1 MSAEGY
7 EEIVELLIYAES
19 AAEEGDK
26 AGSFILGD
34 SMSDKDKG
42 ATIIGAI
49 AGESLSFIQGTIVDI
64 LGVFGGDIESYLYVD
79 ELGNK
84 SVATYDEETKTYV
97 IAPSAGGE
105 EPEPEE
111 PTFTVTVLNE
121 NTNASVSPD
130 PATLTGLA
138 DGTSVTIT
146 ATAAEGFTYEGVEA
160 EGWIVA
166 QDGAT
171 ATYTVT
177 VDDNLTVE
185 VPAAVEV
192 ADETFDVEVTGNAN
206 ATCKVVDADDNEV
219 VLPAKVAKDV
229 DLTFTATAKTGY
241 TYDGVTAEGWTC
253 AGQTAT
259 YTATVNADLKVT
271 VPTPEVAAPSIGTEV
286 VYEDENDANAAANK
300 TPADADASI
309 FKKQVTVNGDGKY
322 VVKIELDDAKVQES
336 ATDVVEALGN
346 NLSKVI
352 DGTATSFN
360 LEGAKKGLYYAVV
373 ADTELGNLDTVSNDS
388 LTWVQATGEAVQLTV
403 QKPLD
408 SEGKANKG
416 FFKVRATYPN
426 PKK

>member
-1 MSAEGY
+1 VVTVNG
-7 EEIVELLIYAES
+7 
-19 AAEEGDK
+19 AA
-26 AGSFILGD
+26 
-34 SMSDKDKG
+34 
-42 ATIIGAI
+42 
-49 AGESLSFIQGTIVDI
+49 
-64 LGVFGGDIESYLYVD
+64 
-79 ELGNK
+79 N
-84 SVATYDEETKTYV
+84 ATY
-97 IAPSAGGE
+97 
-105 EPEPEE
+105 
-111 PTFTVTVLNE
+111 TVVDADGNTVDLAAAVAKDTVL
-121 NTNASVSPD
+121 TF
-130 PATLTGLA
+130 
-138 DGTSVTIT
+138 T
-146 ATAAEGFTYEGVEA
+146 ATAAEGFTYEG
-160 EGWIVA
+160 
-166 QDGAT
+166 AT
-171 ATYTVT
+171 LGDWTLDENDAT
-177 VDDNLTVE
+177 
-185 VPAAVEV
+185 
-192 ADETFDVEVTGNAN
+192 
-206 ATCKVVDADDNEV
+206 K
-219 VLPAKVAKDV
+219 
-229 DLTFTATAKTGY
+229 
-241 TYDGVTAEGWTC
+241 
-253 AGQTAT
+253 AT
-259 YTATVNADLKVT
+259 YTATVNADLNVT